1 MLAKS
6 KVTKAQVNAARGMV
20 KIDSR
25 LGRQTP
31 IDIVQ
36 LASLPLAA
44 ADRTPRSDR

>member
-25 LGRQTP
+25 LGRRTP
-31 IDIVQ
+31 VDILQ

-44 ADRTPRSDR
+44 AEDGPRAER